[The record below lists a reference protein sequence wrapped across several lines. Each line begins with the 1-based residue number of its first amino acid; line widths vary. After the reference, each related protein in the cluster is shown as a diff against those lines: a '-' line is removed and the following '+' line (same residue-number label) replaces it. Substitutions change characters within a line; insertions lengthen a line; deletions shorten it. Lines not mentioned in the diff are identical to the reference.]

1 MLIISPDF
9 ILFFICWQL
18 RWIRGLYIGLTSCFL
33 LFLVGWKVKRGT
45 RRGRGSYH
53 FGGYFGLGG
62 GGEGKNPMGIQ
73 NTNLSCLLTKDWQK
87 CLNPS
92 SERNNFYW
100 TKFFSTQNSES
111 QTYILFSHKLLFLVQ
126 LLILL
131 QILVQVQI
139 HQKLNYHWK
148 LNS

>member
-1 MLIISPDF
+1 MASHLVF
-9 ILFFICWQL
+9 
-18 RWIRGLYIGLTSCFL
+18 

-45 RRGRGSYH
+45 RRGRGGVTI
-53 FGGYFGLGG
+53 FFGG
-62 GGEGKNPMGIQ
+62 GGGAEGKNPMGIQ
-73 NTNLSCLLTKDWQK
+73 NTNFSCIPTKDWQK

-92 SERNNFYW
+92 SERNHFYW

-131 QILVQVQI
+131 QILVQVESSTTI
-139 HQKLNYHWK
+139 KNWTVKCLGTNK
-148 LNS
+148 E